1 MPEENRKK
9 GKHLTWEDRRI
20 IQLGLREHRT
30 FTEIALVIGCSPDTI
45 SKEIRNHRYHKPHDD
60 KRYVPNRCK
69 YRESCRKRN
78 ICEKKGAKKCKIPCR
93 LCTSCNTL
101 CPDFV
106 DYPCPIKTK
115 PPYVCNACPKSRNC
129 LFDKYLYNAECANR
143 EYQERLR
150 ESRRGI
156 DLTKEELIALDEL
169 VSPLIRKG
177 QPVSHIFE
185 THGDEIPCGER
196 TLYNYIDKGYLSIR
210 NIDMRRKVRYKMR
223 SRKHSVKVSPA
234 RKINHRFKDFKK
246 ELEENPTIR
255 VVEMDTVI
263 GIKGGKVLHT
273 LYWRDEKLML
283 AFLLDNKEMQSTVK
297 VIDDLEDLLGVET
310 FRNLFPVVLTDN
322 GLEFADPQLFEYSKD
337 GSRRMK
343 LFFCEPRHSEQK
355 GEIEKNHEYIRYIL
369 PQGSSFDDLT
379 QDKVNLMMSHINSTA
394 RPSLQG
400 KTPIELALQ
409 HFGKDT
415 VEKLGLHVIEPDDV
429 CLKAQLLK

>member
-1 MPEENRKK
+1 M
-9 GKHLTWEDRRI
+9 I
-20 IQLGLREHRT
+20 CV
-30 FTEIALVIGCSPDTI
+30 A
-45 SKEIRNHRYHKPHDD
+45 RY
-60 KRYVPNRCK
+60 
-69 YRESCRKRN
+69 
-78 ICEKKGAKKCKIPCR
+78 
-93 LCTSCNTL
+93 
-101 CPDFV
+101 
-106 DYPCPIKTK
+106 
-115 PPYVCNACPKSRNC
+115 
-129 LFDKYLYNAECANR
+129 
-143 EYQERLR
+143 
-150 ESRRGI
+150 
-156 DLTKEELIALDEL
+156 
-169 VSPLIRKG
+169 
-177 QPVSHIFE
+177 
-185 THGDEIPCGER
+185 
-196 TLYNYIDKGYLSIR
+196 
-210 NIDMRRKVRYKMR
+210 
-223 SRKHSVKVSPA
+223 
-234 RKINHRFKDFKK
+234 FKK

>member
-1 MPEENRKK
+1 
-9 GKHLTWEDRRI
+9 
-20 IQLGLREHRT
+20 
-30 FTEIALVIGCSPDTI
+30 
-45 SKEIRNHRYHKPHDD
+45 
-60 KRYVPNRCK
+60 
-69 YRESCRKRN
+69 
-78 ICEKKGAKKCKIPCR
+78 
-93 LCTSCNTL
+93 
-101 CPDFV
+101 
-106 DYPCPIKTK
+106 
-115 PPYVCNACPKSRNC
+115 
-129 LFDKYLYNAECANR
+129 
-143 EYQERLR
+143 
-150 ESRRGI
+150 
-156 DLTKEELIALDEL
+156 
-169 VSPLIRKG
+169 
-177 QPVSHIFE
+177 
-185 THGDEIPCGER
+185 
-196 TLYNYIDKGYLSIR
+196 
-210 NIDMRRKVRYKMR
+210 
-223 SRKHSVKVSPA
+223 
-234 RKINHRFKDFKK
+234 
-246 ELEENPTIR
+246 
-255 VVEMDTVI
+255 MDTVI
-263 GIKGGKVLHT
+263 GSKGGKVLHT

-297 VIDDLEDLLGVET
+297 VIDDLEDLLGAET